1 MILNSAARTTDK
13 LVAILTASRERS
25 TGSSTARTN
34 KRTADESLTGR
45 ARKPLGSLRKLPG
58 RVVIVYPFFLSLS
71 PTTNNCPTVSIT
83 KSSRVSRQYSTV
95 YLSGHYV
102 NREDGSHGLM
112 AGLIQ

>member
-71 PTTNNCPTVSIT
+71 HTTNNCPTVSIT

-95 YLSGHYV
+95 YLSGRYV